1 MINENEFEMLLD
13 EWSRVDGYSNMTERE
28 KSKCISFL
36 WNEIKQLKEK
46 NGENN

>member
-1 MINENEFEMLLD
+1 MINQNEFEMLLD
-13 EWSRVDGYSNMTERE
+13 EWERHTGMSNLTERE